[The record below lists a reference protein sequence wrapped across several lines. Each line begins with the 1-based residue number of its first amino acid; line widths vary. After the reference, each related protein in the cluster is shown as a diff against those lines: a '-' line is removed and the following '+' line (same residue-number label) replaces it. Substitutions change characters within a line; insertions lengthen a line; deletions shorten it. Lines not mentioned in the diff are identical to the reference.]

1 MESLYKYCPVY
12 NFENLENEY
21 AIQNVLNNQ
30 VTFSK
35 RTNFN
40 DLFDS
45 KIDFII
51 PTKSELRAVH
61 AQLKGAEKHEFK
73 QLFFGEAGQRN
84 FEAFRRNVNQKFDEY
99 LFFCLTDKPD
109 NNLMWSHYAN
119 SHKGFCL
126 EWNVKDINAEKV
138 IYQDSIAHF
147 ELLDVFKMQFGLLD
161 NGEVG
166 RKIWEALKIK
176 LREWEY
182 ESEYRVQ
189 FGSDM
194 KPLINKQEPNYT
206 LVSYKPEW
214 ITAIIFGCRMDKRAI
229 AYLDE
234 KLPAFIERR
243 YAVERKSSIEIV
255 VKN

>member
-1 MESLYKYCPVY
+1 
-12 NFENLENEY
+12 
-21 AIQNVLNNQ
+21 
-30 VTFSK
+30 
-35 RTNFN
+35 
-40 DLFDS
+40 
-45 KIDFII
+45 
-51 PTKSELRAVH
+51 
-61 AQLKGAEKHEFK
+61 
-73 QLFFGEAGQRN
+73 
-84 FEAFRRNVNQKFDEY
+84 
-99 LFFCLTDKPD
+99 
-109 NNLMWSHYAN
+109 
-119 SHKGFCL
+119 
-126 EWNVKDINAEKV
+126 
-138 IYQDSIAHF
+138 
-147 ELLDVFKMQFGLLD
+147 MQFGLLD